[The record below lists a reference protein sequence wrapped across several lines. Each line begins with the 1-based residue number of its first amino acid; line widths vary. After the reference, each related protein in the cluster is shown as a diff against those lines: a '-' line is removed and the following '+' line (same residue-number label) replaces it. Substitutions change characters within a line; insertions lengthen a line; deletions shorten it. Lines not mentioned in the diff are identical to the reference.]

1 VFTVPQI
8 FHSEE
13 HNMHPNLVQELAALT
28 RMTVGQ
34 LRLKFADVC
43 GEETRSG
50 NKAWLVKRVA
60 WRLQARAEGELS
72 ERTRQRAEELARD
85 ADLRLTPPR
94 PTKNATA
101 LAQQKSSNLRL
112 RADTR
117 IPPPGTI
124 LTRSYKGKILQV
136 QVLEHGFACAGLV
149 YPTLSAV
156 AKAVTGSHCNG
167 YLFFRLPSKEVA
179 S

>member
-1 VFTVPQI
+1 
-8 FHSEE
+8 
-13 HNMHPNLVQELAALT
+13 MHPSLTPELAALL
-28 RMTVGQ
+28 RLTVGQ
-34 LRLKFADVC
+34 LRRKFAEVF

-60 WRLQARAEGELS
+60 WRLQAQAEGDLS
-72 ERTRQRAEELARD
+72 ERARQRADELAHD
-85 ADLRLTPPR
+85 TDLRLTPPR
-94 PTKNATA
+94 PAKDAKPIAHVKTP
-101 LAQQKSSNLRL
+101 NLRL

-124 LTRSYKGKILQV
+124 LKRSYKGKALQV
-136 QVLEHGFACAGLV
+136 QVLEHGFAYLGQV

-167 YLFFRLPSKEVA
+167 YVFFRLPSKEAA

>member
-1 VFTVPQI
+1 
-8 FHSEE
+8 
-13 HNMHPNLVQELAALT
+13 MHPNLVQELAALT

-34 LRLKFADVC
+34 LRLKFAALF

-60 WRLQARAEGELS
+60 WRLQARAEGDLS
-72 ERTRQRAEELARD
+72 ERARQRAEELARD

-94 PTKNATA
+94 TA
-101 LAQQKSSNLRL
+101 KHASPGTREKTHSLRL

-124 LTRSYKGKILQV
+124 LKRFYKGKTLQV
-136 QVLEHGFACAGLV
+136 QVLEHGFACAGEV

-167 YLFFRLPSKEVA
+167 YLFFRLPSKEVE

>member
-1 VFTVPQI
+1 
-8 FHSEE
+8 
-13 HNMHPNLVQELAALT
+13 MHPNLAQELAALT

-34 LRLKFADVC
+34 LRLKFADLF

-60 WRLQARAEGELS
+60 WRLQARAEGDLS
-72 ERTRQRAEELARD
+72 ERARRRAEELARD
-85 ADLRLTPPR
+85 TDLRLTPPR
-94 PTKNATA
+94 PAKNATSV
-101 LAQQKSSNLRL
+101 AQQKTPNLRL

-124 LTRSYKGKILQV
+124 LKRSYKGKTLQV
-136 QVLEHGFACAGLV
+136 QVLEHGFACAGQV

-167 YLFFRLPSKEVA
+167 YLFFRLPSNKEAA

>member
-1 VFTVPQI
+1 
-8 FHSEE
+8 
-13 HNMHPNLVQELAALT
+13 MHPNLVQELAALA
-28 RMTVGQ
+28 RLTVGQ
-34 LRLKFADVC
+34 LRLKFADVF

-60 WRLQARAEGELS
+60 WRLQARAEGDLS
-72 ERTRQRAEELARD
+72 ERARQRAEELARD

-94 PTKNATA
+94 TAKDATPIA
-101 LAQQKSSNLRL
+101 HVRTPNLRL

-117 IPPPGTI
+117 IPRPGTV
-124 LTRSYKGKILQV
+124 LTRSYKGETLQV
-136 QVLEHGFACAGLV
+136 QVLEHGFACAGQV

-167 YLFFRLPSKEVA
+167 YLFFRLPGKEVA